1 MCINAHSAK
10 RPIMRLWSLHPQ
22 YLDSK
27 GLVALWREGLLAR
40 KVLRGLTKGY
50 KHHPQLV
57 RFKAQR
63 NSVQAI
69 DRYLMEVLIEAD
81 KRGYAFDRKKI
92 GKRLSHKRIRITS
105 AQLEYELEHLRKK
118 LKKRDRKKFAELQNI
133 SFPRTHPLFTVVKG
147 KVEDWEKL

>member
-1 MCINAHSAK
+1 
-10 RPIMRLWSLHPQ
+10 MRLWSLHPQ

-50 KHHPQLV
+50 KHHPQLI

-63 NSVQAI
+63 NSLWAI
-69 DRYLMEVLIEAD
+69 DRYLMGVFIEST

-92 GKRLSHKRIRITS
+92 GKKFSRKRINVARG
-105 AQLEYELEHLRKK
+105 QLQYELEHLRKK
-118 LKKRDRKKFAELQNI
+118 LKKRDRKKFVALQNI
-133 SFPRTHPLFTVVKG
+133 SLPRAHSLFNVVSG
-147 KVEDWEKL
+147 KVEKWEKL